1 MSNFEGHSVPFI
13 IGWMIQDMRAE
24 VIDNMMHDPETDL
37 WFVPEEIVQRHIDKI
52 MDYILNLPT
61 EDHMK

>member
-37 WFVPEEIVQRHIDKI
+37 WFVPEEIVQKHIDKI
-52 MDYILNLPT
+52 MDYILALPT
-61 EDHMK
+61 EGAE

>member
-24 VIDNMMHDPETDL
+24 VIDNMKHDTDTDQWSVDL
-37 WFVPEEIVQRHIDKI
+37 EIVDKNINKI

-61 EDHMK
+61 EDFTK